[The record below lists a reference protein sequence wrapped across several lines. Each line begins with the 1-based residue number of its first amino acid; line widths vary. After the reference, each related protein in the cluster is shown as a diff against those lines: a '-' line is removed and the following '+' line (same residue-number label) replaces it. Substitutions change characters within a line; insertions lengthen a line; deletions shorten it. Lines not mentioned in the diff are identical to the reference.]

1 MVTIRAST
9 TLLTSSTRSGGAN
22 SVHVCPEPRTK
33 IAGMRYEVVKLTEVI
48 RTCKP
53 LIEANFA
60 ETGTCGSLKLDMNL
74 YDALD
79 DSPSFGIVAFGRDD
93 KPVGMVS
100 VFVSKHQHTQELVA
114 TNDTLY
120 CTPEYRKVGL
130 GGRLFLLAEKEAK
143 ARGVKYFQWAVHE
156 GSGMDRALAR
166 RPYLA
171 KQVTYFV
178 EV

>member
-1 MVTIRAST
+1 MT
-9 TLLTSSTRSGGAN
+9 
-22 SVHVCPEPRTK
+22 
-33 IAGMRYEVVKLTEVI
+33 IAGMRYEVVRLTEIV
-48 RTCKP
+48 RTCMP

-60 ETGTCGSLKLDMNL
+60 ETGTCGKLNL
-74 YDALD
+74 DKTLYAALD
-79 DSPSFGIVAFGRDD
+79 DSPSFGIVAISQDG

-130 GGRLFLLAEKEAK
+130 GGRLFLLAEREAK

-156 GSGMDRALAR
+156 GSGMDHALAR

-171 KQVTYFV
+171 KQIVYYK

>member
-1 MVTIRAST
+1 
-9 TLLTSSTRSGGAN
+9 
-22 SVHVCPEPRTK
+22 
-33 IAGMRYEVVKLTEVI
+33 MRYEVVKLTEII
-48 RTCKP
+48 RTCMP
-53 LIEANFA
+53 LIEANFR
-60 ETGTCGSLKLDMNL
+60 ETGTCGKLNL
-74 YDALD
+74 DKALYAALD
-79 DSPSFGIVAFGRDD
+79 DSPSFGIVAVNQDG

-120 CTPEYRKVGL
+120 CTPEYRRVGL
-130 GGRLFLLAEKEAK
+130 GGRLFLLAEKAAK

-156 GSGMDRALAR
+156 GSGMDHALAR

-171 KQVTYFV
+171 KQIVYYK